1 MPGTASSP
9 STSPPP
15 VRVFLAASNLLPFP
29 CASLAHLFFGDF
41 FFLFSSWAPFSAAG
55 GGGAGG
61 GGAVGLEERSDAA
74 EDSLVSVLAVYDG
87 FCNLK
92 QVSDLRFLLCFCFF
106 ASVTSFSPPI
116 QWWRCNFFSSQTAPN
131 SAHN

>member
-1 MPGTASSP
+1 M
-9 STSPPP
+9 
-15 VRVFLAASNLLPFP
+15 
-29 CASLAHLFFGDF
+29 
-41 FFLFSSWAPFSAAG
+41 
-55 GGGAGG
+55 
-61 GGAVGLEERSDAA
+61 GLEERSDAA